1 MSFIRTMRAR
11 IGVALA
17 AIAVAACGGGGG
29 GGSDAPDTAAPRVT
43 LTATPQ
49 TVEGGAFVALAASA
63 VDAAGAALTP
73 SLSCDR
79 GTLQGSML
87 LTPTVT
93 ENGNVVCTATA
104 TDAGGRS
111 GTARVTIA
119 VTATAASL
127 SLGEGQQ
134 RLVPGQVAV
143 LFADALPLESESYEA
158 TLGSRAVTLHN
169 AGTGLLWF
177 EVPADAAAGNT
188 TLQATLN
195 GRPWQFDVELGGSAN
210 VANPRA
216 IVRAALESTAADL
229 AQLEADDGAGMS
241 AAELEALRARRADVA
256 DSLSLLETTDDSVLG
271 AVAQRLIANGYAQGD
286 TATATAGLS
295 AAKAFSAS
303 ACASAI
309 AGASGGLARLAAVVV
324 LAGVGLEAVVV
335 GPDPAS
341 RIIGAVLAG
350 GGFVYIWKQADQG
363 SALQNGLSAIRGNCR
378 VEFSFTLFPASA
390 PDNDDD
396 ARAANL
402 MRVKALT
409 AKATQ
414 KLAFENGEP
423 LYFRPQ
429 SLLRIHESQL
439 ATVRSLFNRISST
452 IAKLPLVPAPL
463 SAVLEGLLTE
473 ETQDVPAGSIGIG
486 SISSGDVAVGGE
498 ASAAGE
504 LLRLEFSAAN
514 APREEV
520 DFSFTLTRPDA
531 EPKPFEATLSI
542 DLPEAEDAAIEV
554 IQGVAAG
561 STLTT
566 VGADTLEV
574 VNAPAH
580 GSVRIE
586 NDGDFVFTPVGQYF
600 GPDQFKY
607 RARNENGYSRVATVA
622 VNIKRKFDGAWSL
635 QIDRSL
641 TSSNPRGLC
650 SEEADT
656 TETVGVSKITDTHYQ
671 ASYAGQTINL
681 NMGSVDDAGGLSG
694 SLSVTYPDGPEDKG
708 STTESLSVRIPD
720 STHLSGTL
728 TWNYSGPNGSCS
740 GNSVIT
746 GTRLPGSF

>member
-11 IGVALA
+11 VGLALA
-17 AIAVAACGGGGG
+17 AIAVAACGGGG

-111 GTARVTIA
+111 GSARVTVA
-119 VTATAASL
+119 VTATVASL
-127 SLGEGQQ
+127 SLAEGQQ
-134 RLVPGQVAV
+134 RLVPGQTAV
-143 LFADALPLESESYEA
+143 LFADALPLENESYEA

-177 EVPADAAAGNT
+177 DVPADAAAGST

-195 GRPWQFDVELGGSAN
+195 GRPWQFTVELEGPAN

-216 IVRAALESTAADL
+216 VVRAALESTAADL
-229 AQLEADDGAGMS
+229 AQLEADEGAGMS

-256 DSLSLLETTDDSVLG
+256 NSLSLLESTDDSVLG
-271 AVAQRLIANGYAQGD
+271 AVAQRLIANGYAQSD
-286 TATATAGLS
+286 VAAMSAGLV

-303 ACASAI
+303 GCVSAI

-350 GGFVYIWKQADQG
+350 GGFVYIWKQSDQG
-363 SALQNGLSAIRGNCR
+363 SALQNGLSAIRGNCT
-378 VEFSFTLFPASA
+378 VEFSFTLLPASA
-390 PDNDDD
+390 PDDDD
-396 ARAANL
+396 ARAADL

-414 KLAFENGEP
+414 KLAFDNGEP
-423 LYFRPQ
+423 QYFRPQ
-429 SLLRIHESQL
+429 SLLRIHENHL
-439 ATVRSLFNRISST
+439 ATVKSLFNRISST
-452 IAKLPLVPAPL
+452 IAKLPLVPEPL

-486 SISSGDVAVGGE
+486 SISSGDVAIGGE

-520 DFSFTLTRPDA
+520 DFSFTLTRPNA
-531 EPKPFEATLSI
+531 EPKPVEATLSI

-574 VNAPAH
+574 VSAPAH

-586 NDGDFVFTPVGQYF
+586 NDGDFVFTPAGQYF
-600 GPDQFKY
+600 GTDQFTY

-622 VNIKRKFDGAWSL
+622 VNIKRKFDGAWTL

-671 ASYAGQTINL
+671 ANYAGQTINL
-681 NMGSVDDAGGLSG
+681 NMGSANDAGGLSG

-728 TWNYSGPNGSCS
+728 TWTYSGPNGSCS

-746 GTRLPGSF
+746 GTRPPGSF

>member
-1 MSFIRTMRAR
+1 MSFIKTMRVR
-11 IGVALA
+11 VGIALA

-29 GGSDAPDTAAPRVT
+29 GGDPAPAAPSVT

-49 TVEGGAFVALAASA
+49 TVEGGAFVALSASA

-73 SLSCDR
+73 NLSCDR

-119 VTATAASL
+119 VTATVASL
-127 SLGEGQQ
+127 SLAEGQQ
-134 RLVPGQVAV
+134 RLVPGQTAV

-177 EVPADAAAGNT
+177 EVPADAAAGST

-195 GRPWQFDVELGGSAN
+195 GRPWQFDVELGSPTN

-216 IVRAALESTAADL
+216 VVRAALESTAADL
-229 AQLEADDGAGMS
+229 AQLEADEGAGMT

-256 DSLSLLETTDDSVLG
+256 NSLSLLETTEDAVLG

-286 TATATAGLS
+286 VATATAGPYATS
-295 AAKAFSAS
+295 AKAFSAS
-303 ACASAI
+303 GCVSAI

-378 VEFSFTLFPASA
+378 VEFSFTLLPASA
-390 PDNDDD
+390 PADDD
-396 ARAANL
+396 ARAASV

-429 SLLRIHESQL
+429 SLLRIHENHL

-452 IAKLPLVPAPL
+452 IAKLPLVPEPL

-486 SISSGDVAVGGE
+486 SISAGDVAVGGD

-514 APREEV
+514 AEREEV
-520 DFSFTLTRPDA
+520 DFSFTLTRPNA

-554 IQGVAAG
+554 IQGVAAS
-561 STLTT
+561 STVTT

-574 VNAPAH
+574 VNGPAH
-580 GSVRIE
+580 GSVRLE
-586 NDGDFVFTPVGQYF
+586 NDGDFVFTPAGQYF

-622 VNIKRKFDGAWSL
+622 VNVKRKFDGAWTL

-681 NMGSVDDAGGLSG
+681 NMGSADDAGGLSG

-728 TWNYSGPNGSCS
+728 TWTYSGPNGSCS

-746 GTRLPGSF
+746 GTRAPGF